1 MLPAIFK
8 GNPEIVIR
16 KKEVFLSSRHS
27 EGVNPPR
34 NLSEKRI
41 RLFADAQ
48 NDREKRRFF
57 GRLRSLRRCPE
68 RSDGMTENKVRRC
81 PEPKP

>member
-27 EGVNPPR
+27 EGVNPR
-34 NLSEKRI
+34 
-41 RLFADAQ
+41 
-48 NDREKRRFF
+48 
-57 GRLRSLRRCPE
+57 RRCPE
-68 RSDGMTENKVRRC
+68 RSEGTLKSKNLFSEKRRRFFPFASLRVRMTEKESMDVRS
-81 PEPKP
+81 

>member
-27 EGVNPPR
+27 EGVNPR
-34 NLSEKRI
+34 
-41 RLFADAQ
+41 
-48 NDREKRRFF
+48 
-57 GRLRSLRRCPE
+57 RRCPE
-68 RSDGMTENKVRRC
+68 RSEGTL
-81 PEPKP
+81 